1 MAEATTELDL
11 VVGSMITMR
20 PDEDREAYEEE
31 FENLQDVQSFLREE
45 GIEVD
50 LVGQPGTEV
59 WEGGIGRLEDLYL
72 LKLLAAHLEQGHQ
85 PQSVLNSATLDGEEV
100 DEVLANVL
108 EGVTPTRFAHL
119 INHQGEGGYYLPVEF
134 AEPIWLA
141 EEDEDEVPD
150 EDTAV
155 SFGSS
160 VALLRE
166 LTELEQMFGERNV
179 PPGGYSQALAVLK
192 TAAQQSIS
200 NGLPII
206 LW

>member
-1 MAEATTELDL
+1 MTDAAAELDL

-31 FENLQDVQSFLREE
+31 FENLQDVQAFLREE

-50 LVGQPGTEV
+50 LVSQPGTEV
-59 WEGGIGRLEDLYL
+59 WEGGIGQLEDLYL

-85 PQSVLNSATLDGEEV
+85 PQSVLNSAALDGEEV
-100 DEVLANVL
+100 DELLASVL
-108 EGVTPTRFAHL
+108 EGETPTRFIHL

-141 EEDEDEVPD
+141 EEDDDDGVD

-160 VALLRE
+160 VALRRE
-166 LTELEQMFGERNV
+166 LTELEQLFKERNV
-179 PPGGYSQALAVLK
+179 PQGGYTQALGVLK
-192 TAAQQSIS
+192 TAAQQSMD